1 MSRLKRIINSIGNLF
16 NIMPDTNY
24 YKYVPKESDWDRVG
38 MAFEDTG
45 KAMNKALEDF
55 KNEKN
60 KKD

>member
-1 MSRLKRIINSIGNLF
+1 
-16 NIMPDTNY
+16 MPDTNY